1 MNTTLSLEN
10 ILHMLGGLSLSNRQ
24 WLAERLVEP
33 TEQER
38 ISQRKSD
45 EQLVRELQALRYEG
59 EPTTEEKKK
68 MLRDSHLFGGRE
80 IKHKYTDEE

>member
-1 MNTTLSLEN
+1 MNTTLSLES
-10 ILHMLGGLSLSNRQ
+10 ILHMLGGLSLSNRK

-38 ISQRKSD
+38 SSQCKSD
-45 EQLVRELQALRYEG
+45 ELLVHELQALRYEG

-68 MLRDSHLFGGRE
+68 MLRDSHLFGERE
-80 IKHKYTDEE
+80 INYKYTDEE